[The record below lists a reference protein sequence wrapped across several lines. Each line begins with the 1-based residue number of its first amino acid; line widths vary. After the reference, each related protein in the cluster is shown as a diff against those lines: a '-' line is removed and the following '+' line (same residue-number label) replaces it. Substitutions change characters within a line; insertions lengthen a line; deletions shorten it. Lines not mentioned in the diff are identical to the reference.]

1 MPFGSTSIYAQYR
14 VMKLAKESNIKVLLD
29 GQGADELFAGYQAYY
44 RTFFAEI
51 LKNTSINT
59 FIREFRNLDN
69 SSINMKFLLTSLAKL
84 YSAKFF
90 PSPIKKHLF
99 KANNKEFKYL
109 NAGFWEGNSERLELL
124 KDKADTSL
132 NHMLH
137 KHINRQSLKS
147 LLRYEDRNSMR
158 FSIEA
163 RTPFADDIELIE
175 YVFQIPSV
183 YKIHNGW
190 SKYILRESIKGVIP
204 EGIRLRKDKVGFATP
219 EFRWLNEMKD
229 EFKEY
234 FTPDL
239 KVFINT
245 KKLLD
250 DWDLLING
258 QVKSGITTIWRFI
271 NFAVWKNVYG
281 L

>member
-1 MPFGSTSIYAQYR
+1 
-14 VMKLAKESNIKVLLD
+14 MKLAKESNIKVLLD

-51 LKNTSINT
+51 LRNLNISA
-59 FIREFRNLDN
+59 FIRELKNLDN
-69 SSINMKFLLTSLAKL
+69 SPLNMKFLLTSLAKL
-84 YSAKFF
+84 YCARFF
-90 PSPIKKHLF
+90 PPPIKRYLF
-99 KANNKEFKYL
+99 KVNNKEFKYL
-109 NAGFWEGNSERLELL
+109 NTDFWDENSERLESL
-124 KDKADTSL
+124 KNKADTSL
-132 NHMLH
+132 NLMLH

-163 RTPFADDIELIE
+163 RTPFADDTELIE

-190 SKYILRESIKGVIP
+190 SKYLLRESIKGLIP
-204 EGIRLRKDKVGFATP
+204 EEIRLRKDKVGFATP
-219 EFRWLNEMKD
+219 EFRWLNEMKN

-234 FTPDL
+234 ITTDMEE
-239 KVFINT
+239 FIDT
-245 KKLLD
+245 KKLLG

-258 QVKSGITTIWRFI
+258 QVKSGVTTIWRFI
-271 NFAVWKNVYG
+271 NFAVWKKVYG